1 MNHRSDTND
10 SDFVFLPRFAE
21 VIQELWTEEILPL
34 LSDNPSAISLA
45 DNAE

>member
-1 MNHRSDTND
+1 MDHRND
-10 SDFVFLPRFAE
+10 INDPDFMFLPRFAE

>member
-10 SDFVFLPRFAE
+10 PDFMFSPRFAE

-34 LSDNPSAISLA
+34 LSDNSSAISLA